1 MPENTGFHAIV
12 LKYPFLMMLKLPS
25 PLSFGAR
32 QDKDMSSV
40 LFLLETGWFLNHSSD
55 LLPVDPISSN

>member
-12 LKYPFLMMLKLPS
+12 LKYPFLMMLKWLS
-25 PLSFGAR
+25 PLFVGAS
-32 QDKDMSSV
+32 QDKDMSYV
-40 LFLLETGWFLNHSSD
+40 LFLLETGFLNHSSD

>member
-12 LKYPFLMMLKLPS
+12 LKYPFLMMLKVPS
-25 PLSFGAR
+25 SLSVGAS

-40 LFLLETGWFLNHSSD
+40 LFLLETGFLNHSSD
-55 LLPVDPISSN
+55 LVPAGTC